1 MIPRVVIV
9 VALPAGVCMAEAIRG
24 GLAALPRGQ
33 WEAAAA
39 LGFSYRKAI
48 WLIVLPQALKFATPR
63 IVSASVGLFRDT
75 SLVSV
80 VGLLDPVGL
89 LNPIRVDSNW
99 NGVLWELYAVVI
111 LIYWVFCF
119 SMSRYSVYFE
129 NKLKTDH

>member
-39 LGFSYRKAI
+39 LGHSYRKAI
-48 WLIVLPQALKFATPR
+48 WLIFLPQALKFATPR

-89 LNPIRVDSNW
+89 LNPIRADSSW

-119 SMSRYSVYFE
+119 SMSR
-129 NKLKTDH
+129 